1 MSTLDALKAYWAAQQ
16 ISSGD
21 GAPAAEL
28 ASFEARYRV
37 RLPPA
42 LRAYFAEVNGIR
54 RTVAFQAEMDQD
66 LIRFWPL
73 DEVRPLS
80 VECPENPAPQDAD
93 SLFVFADWSIAGWFY
108 VVRLSKAEI
117 LAPTYI
123 VDDERL
129 NPVAGSF
136 GEFLERYLARD
147 PAVLFPPADR
157 PTSR

>member
-1 MSTLDALKAYWAAQQ
+1 VSALAKLKAYWVTQG

-21 GAPAAEL
+21 PASTADL
-28 ASFEARYRV
+28 AAFEEQYRV

-54 RTVAFQAEMDQD
+54 RTVKFEEEMDQD

-80 VECPENPAPQDAD
+80 VECPANPAPRDAE

-108 VVRLSKAEI
+108 VVRVSKAET
-117 LAPTYI
+117 LATVYI

-129 NPVAGSF
+129 TPVSDSF
-136 GEFLERYLARD
+136 ETFLERYLARD
-147 PAVLFPPADR
+147 SAVLFPPAIR